1 MPKITQLKED
11 ISLPD
16 FSGVEKH
23 GLYIPDLEHDS
34 CGVGVVANVNGKPS
48 HTIIEQGLTVL
59 SNLSHRGATGSD
71 PKTGDGAGILI
82 QTPHKFLKK
91 SLKHL
96 GIVLPN
102 QNQYGV
108 GMCFLPKR
116 KDLYD
121 LTTNAIESAAIKYEF
136 LN

>member
-1 MPKITQLKED
+1 MPLNED
-11 ISLPD
+11 VHLPD

-91 SLKHL
+91 SMK
-96 GIVLPN
+96 
-102 QNQYGV
+102 
-108 GMCFLPKR
+108 F
-116 KDLYD
+116 
-121 LTTNAIESAAIKYEF
+121 
-136 LN
+136 